1 MTRWIASA
9 LADLREADRDAADAV
24 AERAAQVLRPPGAL
38 ARLDVVAEWV
48 AAWQGTAHPRV
59 ERPHCLVFGGDHGI
73 AAAGVSAYPADVTV
87 AMQAAI
93 QQGKATITALG
104 AALAVPVTLVDVG
117 IARPTAD
124 IRHVDALDHDRCDA
138 IVERAVAAVD
148 DLDTD
153 LLVIGELGI
162 GNTTVAAA
170 VCACLYDESADRWVG
185 RGTGIDNDGLQRK
198 LDAVEQTRQRVVP
211 AEPLEVL
218 RRAGGSELLAMAAAT
233 LAARRRGIPVV
244 VDGFVATAALAPLH
258 TAAPGALDHCL
269 VGHVSAEP
277 GHRRLLERL
286 GKEPL
291 LALDMRLGEASGA
304 MLAVPLVR
312 AACAAVTDVA
322 TFGEWFG

>member
-1 MTRWIASA
+1 MTDWLRSELTA
-9 LADLREADRDAADAV
+9 LRPADAV
-24 AERAAQVLRPPGAL
+24 ASAAVRERAAQVLRPPGAL
-38 ARLDVVAEWV
+38 ARLDELAEWV
-48 AAWQGTAHPRV
+48 AAWQGTSYPRV
-59 ERPHCLVFGGDHGI
+59 DRPHCLVFGGDHGI

-117 IARPTAD
+117 IARPTGD
-124 IRHVDALDHDRCDA
+124 IRQVDALDHDRCGA
-138 IVERAVAAVD
+138 IAERAAAAVD

-170 VCACLYDESADRWVG
+170 VCACLYDEPADRWVG
-185 RGTGIDNDGLQRK
+185 RGTGVDDDGLQRK
-198 LDAVEQTRQRVVP
+198 LAAVEQTRQRVVP
-211 AEPLEVL
+211 SQPLDVL

-244 VDGFVATAALAPLH
+244 VDGFVATAALAPLQV
-258 TAAPGALDHCL
+258 AVPGALDHCL
-269 VGHVSAEP
+269 VGHASAEP

-286 GKEPL
+286 GKRPL
-291 LALDMRLGEASGA
+291 LDLDMRLGEASGA

-312 AACAAVTDVA
+312 AACAGVTDVA